1 MIRVFAS
8 RHRDHYR
15 LLVEGHA
22 KGHPDAALVCAATS
36 ALTQALVELVQKSEA
51 CHHVRCCVES
61 GRVFLSCRA
70 RIAGAFELVLTGLA
84 RLAEQYPACIRLV
97 SVDDSVPSPVL

>member
-61 GRVFLSCRA
+61 GRVFLILFHLTVLRDLSC
-70 RIAGAFELVLTGLA
+70 GSGLF
-84 RLAEQYPACIRLV
+84 PF
-97 SVDDSVPSPVL
+97 